1 MHNCAPKVGGGRGG
15 TPARYKHIPGQKVS
29 APVIFTPLPSL
40 SATCLVFS
48 GLRYRGKGHCVIM
61 YYDKYSIC
69 HFVLEKYVY
78 MKICVIDARF
88 FSVLPIWIR
97 TIPKFLNLPDPDPL
111 VRGTDPDLQ

>member
-1 MHNCAPKVGGGRGG
+1 MHNCAPKVGGGGRGG

-48 GLRYRGKGHCVIM
+48 GLRYYVIM

-69 HFVLEKYVY
+69 HFVLEKCLCRDV
-78 MKICVIDARF
+78 
-88 FSVLPIWIR
+88 
-97 TIPKFLNLPDPDPL
+97 NLRL
-111 VRGTDPDLQ
+111 